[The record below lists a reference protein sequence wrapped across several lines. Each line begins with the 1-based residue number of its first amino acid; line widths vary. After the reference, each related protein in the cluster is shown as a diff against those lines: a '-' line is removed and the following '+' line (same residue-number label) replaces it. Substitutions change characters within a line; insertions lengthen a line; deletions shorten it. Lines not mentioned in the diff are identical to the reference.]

1 MEDYQPLDDSFDDP
15 HNLTAWI
22 MQHMERTEG
31 GLAGQLNH
39 TTIRIL
45 VHNLTSLLLK
55 HHSNGGPGGLI
66 NFNINP
72 DDEHYWSRVMENRRV
87 GYGASCVLITLYS
100 VLIMAGSLGNCL
112 VIWAVIR
119 QPTMRTLRNTF
130 ITNLAVSDLL
140 LCLVTMPLTLLEI
153 ITKYWP
159 LGDSVISCKLA
170 GGLQAVS
177 IFVSTMSITAISL
190 DRYQLIVYP
199 TTDYLKRIGAAA
211 GLFSIWALSFFLA
224 APMFLFRSL
233 DHHSLWPSHY
243 GIGVES
249 VDYCY
254 ENWPVAH
261 GRALYSA
268 ATILLQYAA
277 PILIV
282 SVVHAKICRRLRL
295 RQSLMMSMGKDS
307 KKQASE
313 KQRLRRLNSLLLTIA
328 FIFAICWMP
337 LNVYNLVLDLYNPF
351 QKPEDQETMLII
363 YAVCHVLGMSSACA
377 NPWLYGW
384 YNDNFR
390 NEFRDIVSP
399 LLRCFGRHCPALA
412 TSISVSRS
420 SSRQKAVQRPDASVN
435 GMNGGG
441 VGGTGVLNG
450 EDERSQIACTDDDDN
465 LPHLINNIP
474 MTSMQI
480 NQLTCEVEMTYSS
493 CIQST
498 IQSSDML

>member
-1 MEDYQPLDDSFDDP
+1 MSFDRYHIYRFLLLFHVYRLTVVTNEKMDDEDEPFDDP
-15 HNLTAWI
+15 HNLTGWI
-22 MQHMERTEG
+22 MQHMERSAEAG
-31 GLAGQLNH
+31 VAAGQLNH
-39 TTIRIL
+39 TTIKIL
-45 VHNLTSLLLK
+45 VHNLTNLLLK
-55 HHSNGGPGGLI
+55 HQVTGGGGGLLSLS
-66 NFNINP
+66 NINA

-87 GYGASCVLITLYS
+87 GYVASCALITLYS
-100 VLIMAGSLGNCL
+100 ILIMAGSLGNCL

-211 GLFSIWALSFFLA
+211 GLLSIWALSFLLA

-233 DHHSLWPSHY
+233 DHHALWPSHY

-268 ATILLQYAA
+268 ATIVVQYAA

-307 KKQASE
+307 RKQASE
-313 KQRLRRLNSLLLTIA
+313 KQVH
-328 FIFAICWMP
+328 CC
-337 LNVYNLVLDLYNPF
+337 
-351 QKPEDQETMLII
+351 II
-363 YAVCHVLGMSSACA
+363 NFYYELSSILCIYSSA
-377 NPWLYGW
+377 
-384 YNDNFR
+384 
-390 NEFRDIVSP
+390 
-399 LLRCFGRHCPALA
+399 
-412 TSISVSRS
+412 
-420 SSRQKAVQRPDASVN
+420 
-435 GMNGGG
+435 
-441 VGGTGVLNG
+441 
-450 EDERSQIACTDDDDN
+450 
-465 LPHLINNIP
+465 
-474 MTSMQI
+474 
-480 NQLTCEVEMTYSS
+480 
-493 CIQST
+493 
-498 IQSSDML
+498 

>member
-1 MEDYQPLDDSFDDP
+1 MSFDRYHIYRFLLLFHVYRLAVVTNEKMDDEDEPFDDP
-15 HNLTAWI
+15 HNLTGWI
-22 MQHMERTEG
+22 MQHMERSAEAGVAT
-31 GLAGQLNH
+31 GQLNH
-39 TTIRIL
+39 TTIKIL
-45 VHNLTSLLLK
+45 VHNLTNLLLK
-55 HHSNGGPGGLI
+55 HQVTGGGGGLLSL
-66 NFNINP
+66 NNINE

-87 GYGASCVLITLYS
+87 GYVASCALITLYS
-100 VLIMAGSLGNCL
+100 ILIMAGSLGNCL
-112 VIWAVIR
+112 VIWAVVR

-211 GLFSIWALSFFLA
+211 GLLSIWALSFLLA

-233 DHHSLWPSHY
+233 DHHALWPSHY

-268 ATILLQYAA
+268 ATIVVQYAA

-307 KKQASE
+307 RKQASE
-313 KQRLRRLNSLLLTIA
+313 KQVH
-328 FIFAICWMP
+328 CC
-337 LNVYNLVLDLYNPF
+337 
-351 QKPEDQETMLII
+351 II
-363 YAVCHVLGMSSACA
+363 NFYYELSSILCIYSSA
-377 NPWLYGW
+377 
-384 YNDNFR
+384 
-390 NEFRDIVSP
+390 
-399 LLRCFGRHCPALA
+399 
-412 TSISVSRS
+412 
-420 SSRQKAVQRPDASVN
+420 
-435 GMNGGG
+435 
-441 VGGTGVLNG
+441 
-450 EDERSQIACTDDDDN
+450 
-465 LPHLINNIP
+465 
-474 MTSMQI
+474 
-480 NQLTCEVEMTYSS
+480 
-493 CIQST
+493 
-498 IQSSDML
+498 

>member
-1 MEDYQPLDDSFDDP
+1 LIDTYRHIAFYYFIYRLVVVGVVTNKKMDDEDEDELFDDP

-22 MQHMERTEG
+22 MQHMERSAEAG
-31 GLAGQLNH
+31 VAAGQLNH
-39 TTIRIL
+39 TTIKIL
-45 VHNLTSLLLK
+45 VHNLTNLLLK
-55 HHSNGGPGGLI
+55 HQVTGGGGGGGGGGLLSLS
-66 NFNINP
+66 NINA

-87 GYGASCVLITLYS
+87 GYVASCALITLYS
-100 VLIMAGSLGNCL
+100 ILIMAGSLGNCL

-211 GLFSIWALSFFLA
+211 GLLSIWALSFLLA

-233 DHHSLWPSHY
+233 DHHALWPSHY

-268 ATILLQYAA
+268 ATIVVQYAA

-307 KKQASE
+307 RKQASE
-313 KQRLRRLNSLLLTIA
+313 KQVHTYIHQLLL
-328 FIFAICWMP
+328 
-337 LNVYNLVLDLYNPF
+337 
-351 QKPEDQETMLII
+351 
-363 YAVCHVLGMSSACA
+363 
-377 NPWLYGW
+377 
-384 YNDNFR
+384 
-390 NEFRDIVSP
+390 
-399 LLRCFGRHCPALA
+399 
-412 TSISVSRS
+412 
-420 SSRQKAVQRPDASVN
+420 
-435 GMNGGG
+435 
-441 VGGTGVLNG
+441 
-450 EDERSQIACTDDDDN
+450 
-465 LPHLINNIP
+465 
-474 MTSMQI
+474 
-480 NQLTCEVEMTYSS
+480 
-493 CIQST
+493 
-498 IQSSDML
+498 